1 MALTL
6 FLDNADIRQVLDVD
20 LAIDALEKSYIGLA
34 AGNGVCRPRIDIE
47 IPTGSDGKT
56 YRWGTMEGGS
66 AGGYFAIRMKSD
78 IIYETDD
85 TGVRTI
91 EKYCVEPGTFCGL
104 IFLFDTTNGAPLA
117 LINDGHMQHIRVG
130 ADSAIGVK
138 HMARDDACVV
148 GMLGSGGMARSH
160 AEAFAKVR
168 PIRRIQVYS
177 PTPEHRRAYAEE
189 MRETLGIDSVA
200 VDTPQAACSGADIV
214 AGCTDAKEPVLNGE
228 WLEPGTHITCIGGR
242 PDASTFARVDVAL
255 RLGDSPA
262 PRGLPEFGL
271 KDERLT
277 YAVRSG
283 NGEGPAERAH
293 GTQVEGRT
301 VRLADLVSCAVKG
314 RTSAEQ
320 ITFSERGNIQGA
332 QFHAVA
338 GKVYEIASKR
348 GLGREIPTSWF
359 LQDIR
364 N

>member
-1 MALTL
+1 MTL
-6 FLDNADIRQVLDVD
+6 FLDNADIRQVLDMG
-20 LAIDALEKSYIGLA
+20 LAVDALEEAYIALA
-34 AGNGVCRPRIDIE
+34 AGDGVCRPRIDIE
-47 IPTGSDGKT
+47 IPTGADGKT

-78 IIYETDD
+78 IIYESDD

-104 IFLFDTTNGAPLA
+104 IFLFDTRDGAPLA
-117 LINDGHMQHIRVG
+117 LINDGHLQHVRVG

-138 HMARDDACVV
+138 HMARGDARVV

-168 PIRRIQVYS
+168 PISRIQVYS
-177 PTPEHRRAYAEE
+177 PTPEHRNAYAQE
-189 MRETLGIDSVA
+189 MRETLGIETVA
-200 VDTPQAACSGADIV
+200 VDTPQAACAGADIV
-214 AGCTDAKEPVLNGE
+214 AGCTDAKEPVLYGD

-242 PDASTFARVDVAL
+242 PDASAFARVDIAL

-262 PRGLPEFGL
+262 PRGLPEFEL
-271 KDERLT
+271 KDEHLT
-277 YAVRSG
+277 YAVRSR
-283 NGEGPAERAH
+283 NGDAPAKRGH

-301 VRLADLVSCAVKG
+301 VRLADLVSGAAKG
-314 RTSAEQ
+314 RTSADQ

-338 GKVYEIASKR
+338 GKVYEIAAKR